1 MKTVRPSLNS
11 SLPLQLR
18 RRSDFDCSKENMIS
32 SGPDFRQTWLWRQAF
47 LTPRSDS
54 TTEEQEF
61 FRTQYLSIRERA
73 AQLVSRIAVDFP
85 GMTVHDISHLDALWD
100 TASSVAEGA
109 VNVNPAEAFVLGGS
123 ILLHDAAMSLAA
135 YPGGLAEVMKTVA
148 WKDAVARLA
157 LASEENAGT
166 RFDVENP
173 PKAVVDRVLP
183 DVLRRLHADRAEELT
198 EQAWRTPDGSPVY
211 LVEDSELR
219 LFYGPT
225 IGRIAH
231 SHWWSV
237 QKLEHELSDDLGA
250 LAHRSRNLID
260 RVKLACL
267 LRVAD
272 ALHLDSRRA
281 PRFLRAM
288 TNPSGV
294 SALHWSF
301 QERLARPHIE
311 LDAVVFTTGKPFGRD
326 DAEAWW
332 LAYDT
337 LNAVDR
343 ELRDVDLLLQ
353 ARGREVLK
361 ARRVKGA
368 GSPEI
373 LARTVQT
380 RGWRPVDARLQV
392 SDVPRIVENL
402 GGPKLYG
409 DDPTVALRELIQNAA
424 DAVQARRK
432 YQKRPT
438 DWGLITVGLRAE
450 GEQTW
455 LVVEDNGIGM
465 SEQVLTGPLLDFGTS
480 FWRSPLAME
489 EFPGLMA
496 AGMHAIGRFGIGFFS
511 VFMLG
516 PGVRVYSRRCDKGQ
530 DTGRLLEFRGGT
542 SARPILSPVSGD
554 PVPIDGGT
562 RVEVLLKHHPHE
574 AGGLLHINSY
584 SKQTMTLDALVG
596 SVAPNLNV
604 AIEVIMQERA
614 QQVIRPGD
622 WLEISDFDLVRRLN
636 PTLNRSE
643 ADVPKAD
650 RALIQPI
657 GDASGEVFG
666 RAFISPTLYP
676 FWGDGGW
683 VTVSGLRAARLRNV
697 QGVLVGEA
705 VTAARDTARPLATG
719 KALAEWA
726 SKQAELIVAIV
737 KDEER
742 QARSAEVV
750 LECGGD
756 IGALKFIK
764 WGTDWLMA
772 SEFEKRL
779 SASTELTISF
789 DGEFDYDEDQD
800 EVHPKEFREKFEI
813 AEDIVLVLKHDGRIL
828 TMPNSDWP
836 GSVTGQ
842 PRWSDSNVAEHSRKL
857 IRRVWGEDLQE
868 DIDERIVGKVG
879 YYDITRRV
887 TVFSRAAGDKPF

>member
-1 MKTVRPSLNS
+1 MTA
-11 SLPLQLR
+11 
-18 RRSDFDCSKENMIS
+18 

-47 LTPRSDS
+47 QTPRSDS
-54 TTEEQEF
+54 MTEEQEF

-73 AQLVSRIAVDFP
+73 AQLVSRIAVDLP

-109 VNVNPAEAFVLGGS
+109 INVNPAEAFVLGAS

-135 YPGGLAEVMKTVA
+135 YPGGLAEVRTTVA
-148 WKDAVARLA
+148 WKDAIARLA
-157 LASEENAGT
+157 LASEESGGEK
-166 RFDVENP
+166 FDVENP
-173 PKAVVDRVLP
+173 PDAIVQRIVP
-183 DVLRRLHADRAEELT
+183 DVLRRLHAERAEELA
-198 EQAWRTPDGSPVY
+198 EQAWRTADGSQVY

-219 LFYGPT
+219 RFYGPT
-225 IGRIAH
+225 IGQIAH

-237 QKLEHELSDDLGA
+237 QKLEQEFSEDLGA
-250 LAHRSRNLID
+250 LASRTLNRVD

-281 PRFLRAM
+281 PRFLRAI
-288 TNPSGV
+288 TNPSGI

-311 LDAVVFTTGKPFGRD
+311 LDAVVFTTGQPFGRE

-353 ARGREVLK
+353 GRGREILK

-373 LARTVQT
+373 LARSVQT

-392 SDVPRIVENL
+392 SDLPRIVENL
-402 GGPKLYG
+402 GGSKLYG
-409 DDPTVALRELIQNAA
+409 NDPTVALRELIQNAA

-432 YQKRPT
+432 YQKRPA
-438 DWGLITVGLRAE
+438 DWGLITVGLLSE
-450 GEQTW
+450 GDHVW

-516 PGVRVYSRRCDKGQ
+516 PVVRVYSRRCDKGQ
-530 DTGRLLEFRGGT
+530 ETGRLLEFRGGT
-542 SARPILSPVSGD
+542 SARPILSPVPGE

-562 RVEVLLKHHPHE
+562 RVEVLLKDNPLQ
-574 AGGLLHINSY
+574 AGGLLYINSY
-584 SKQTMTLDALVG
+584 SKRTMPLATLVG
-596 SVAPNLNV
+596 AVAPNLDV
-604 AIEVIMQERA
+604 AIATMAKEGA
-614 QQVIRPGD
+614 QSVARPGD
-622 WLEISDFDLVRRLN
+622 WLKISDFDLVRRLN
-636 PTLNRSE
+636 PNVDGSE
-643 ADVPKAD
+643 ADAPKAD
-650 RALIQPI
+650 RALMQPI
-657 GDASGEVFG
+657 EGADNQVFG
-666 RAFISPTLYP
+666 RAFISPSRYS
-676 FWGDGGW
+676 FSADGGW
-683 VTVSGLRAARLRNV
+683 VTISGLRASRLHNV
-697 QGVLVGEA
+697 EGVLLGEA
-705 VTAARDTARPLATG
+705 VTAARDAAQPLAT
-719 KALAEWA
+719 KEALAQWA
-726 SKQAELIVAIV
+726 SKQAELIVGSV

-750 LECGGD
+750 LECGGE
-756 IGALKFIK
+756 IGNLKFIK
-764 WGTDWLMA
+764 WGTDWLTT
-772 SEFEKRL
+772 SEFEDRL
-779 SASTELTISF
+779 HSLTEIAISF
-789 DGEFDYDEDQD
+789 DGEFDYDEEQD
-800 EVHPKEFREKFEI
+800 DVHPKEFREDFKGS
-813 AEDIVLVLKHDGRIL
+813 EDIAVVLKHDGGIL
-828 TMPNSDWP
+828 RTSNSSWP
-836 GSVTGQ
+836 RSVTGQ
-842 PRWSDSNVAEHSRKL
+842 PKWSDSNVAAHARGL
-857 IRRVWGEDLQE
+857 IRRAWGETLQE
-868 DIDERIVGKVG
+868 DEEDRVVGTVR
-879 YYDITRRV
+879 YSDITRRV
-887 TVFSRAAGDKPF
+887 TVFRAAEEDEPC

>member
-1 MKTVRPSLNS
+1 MTV
-11 SLPLQLR
+11 
-18 RRSDFDCSKENMIS
+18 

-47 LTPRSDS
+47 QTPRSDS

-61 FRTQYLSIRERA
+61 FRTQYLSIRERV
-73 AQLVSRIAVDFP
+73 AQLVSRISVDLP

-135 YPGGLAEVMKTVA
+135 YPGGLAEVCSTVA
-148 WKDAVARLA
+148 WKDAIARLA
-157 LASEENAGT
+157 LASEESVCEE
-166 RFDVENP
+166 FDVENP
-173 PKAVVDRVLP
+173 PTEIVQRVVP
-183 DVLRRLHADRAEELT
+183 DVLRRLHAERAEELA
-198 EQAWRTPDGSPVY
+198 EQAWRTADGSQVY

-219 LFYGPT
+219 RFYGPT
-225 IGRIAH
+225 IGQIAH

-237 QKLEHELSDDLGA
+237 QKLEQEFSEDLGA
-250 LAHRSRNLID
+250 LANRTLNRVD

-281 PRFLRAM
+281 PRFLRAI

-301 QERLARPHIE
+301 QERLARLHIE
-311 LDAVVFTTGKPFGRD
+311 LDAVVFTTGQPFGRE

-353 ARGREVLK
+353 GRGREVLK

-373 LARTVQT
+373 LARSVQT

-402 GGPKLYG
+402 GGSKLYG
-409 DDPTVALRELIQNAA
+409 NDPTVALRELIQNAA

-432 YQKRPT
+432 YQKRPA
-438 DWGLITVGLRAE
+438 DWGLITVGLLPE
-450 GEQTW
+450 GDRMW

-516 PGVRVYSRRCDKGQ
+516 PIIRVYSRRCDKGQ
-530 DTGRLLEFRGGT
+530 DSGRLLEFRGGT
-542 SARPILSPVSGD
+542 SSRPILSPVSGE

-562 RVEVLLKHHPHE
+562 RVEVLLKDNPHQ
-574 AGGLLHINSY
+574 AGGLLHINSFT
-584 SKQTMTLDALVG
+584 KQTMSLGALVG
-596 SVAPNLNV
+596 AVAPNLDV
-604 AIEVIMQERA
+604 AIATMVPEGA
-614 QQVIRPGD
+614 QPVARPGD
-622 WLEISDFDLVRRLN
+622 WLKISDLDLVHRLN
-636 PTLNRSE
+636 PTLDRSKE
-643 ADVPKAD
+643 DTPKAD
-650 RALIQPI
+650 RELMQPI
-657 GDASGEVFG
+657 QDASGQVFG
-666 RAFISPTLYP
+666 RAFISPSRYS
-676 FWGDGGW
+676 FFREGGW
-683 VTVSGLRAARLRNV
+683 VTISGLRAARLQNV
-697 QGVLVGEA
+697 EGVLLGEA
-705 VTAARDTARPLATG
+705 VTAARDSAQPIAP
-719 KALAEWA
+719 KEALAQWA
-726 SKQAELIVAIV
+726 SRQAELIVASV

-750 LECGGD
+750 LDCGGD
-756 IGALKFIK
+756 IGALKIIR
-764 WGTDWLMA
+764 WGSDWLTA
-772 SEFEKRL
+772 GEFEGRL
-779 SASTELTISF
+779 RSCTELTISF
-789 DGEFDYDEDQD
+789 DGEFEYDENQD
-800 EVHPKEFREKFEI
+800 DVHPKEFREDFKI
-813 AEDIVLVLKHDGRIL
+813 SDDVALVLKHDGSIMRVGN
-828 TMPNSDWP
+828 NSWP
-836 GSVTGQ
+836 RSVTGK
-842 PRWSDSNVAEHSRKL
+842 PKWSDSNAAAHAREVV
-857 IRRVWGEDLQE
+857 RRVWGENLQE
-868 DIDERIVGKVG
+868 DEEERVVGKVN
-879 YYDITRRV
+879 YSEITRHV
-887 TVFSRAAGDKPF
+887 TVFRVAEDDGQF

>member
-1 MKTVRPSLNS
+1 MTV
-11 SLPLQLR
+11 
-18 RRSDFDCSKENMIS
+18 

-47 LTPRSDS
+47 QTPRSDS

-61 FRTQYLSIRERA
+61 FRMQYLSIRERA
-73 AQLVSRIAVDFP
+73 AQLVSRIAVDLP

-109 VNVNPAEAFVLGGS
+109 INVNPAEAFVLGAS

-135 YPGGLAEVMKTVA
+135 YPGGLAEVRATVA
-148 WKDAVARLA
+148 WKDAIARLA
-157 LASEENAGT
+157 LASEESGDEK
-166 RFDVENP
+166 FDVENP
-173 PKAVVDRVLP
+173 PDAIVQRIVP
-183 DVLRRLHADRAEELT
+183 DVLRRLHAERAEELA
-198 EQAWRTPDGSPVY
+198 EQAWRTADGSQVY

-219 LFYGPT
+219 RFYGPT
-225 IGRIAH
+225 IGQIAH

-237 QKLEHELSDDLGA
+237 QKLEQEFSEDLGA
-250 LAHRSRNLID
+250 LASRTVNRVD

-281 PRFLRAM
+281 PRFLRAI
-288 TNPSGV
+288 TNPSGI

-311 LDAVVFTTGKPFGRD
+311 LDAVVFTTGQPFGRE

-353 ARGREVLK
+353 GRGREILK

-373 LARTVQT
+373 LARSVQT

-402 GGPKLYG
+402 GGSKLYG
-409 DDPTVALRELIQNAA
+409 NDPTVALRELIQNAA

-432 YQKRPT
+432 YQKRAA
-438 DWGLITVGLRAE
+438 DWGLITVGLLSE
-450 GEQTW
+450 GDRVW

-516 PGVRVYSRRCDKGQ
+516 PVVRVYSRRCDKGQ
-530 DTGRLLEFRGGT
+530 ETGRLLEFRGGT
-542 SARPILSPVSGD
+542 SARPILSPVSGE
-554 PVPIDGGT
+554 PVPIDDGT
-562 RVEVLLKHHPHE
+562 RVEVLLKSHPHE
-574 AGGLLHINSY
+574 AGGLLHIDSY
-584 SKQTMTLDALVG
+584 TKRTMPLDALVG
-596 SVAPNLNV
+596 AVAPNLDV
-604 AIEVIMQERA
+604 AIATLVQDVTQPVA
-614 QQVIRPGD
+614 RPGD
-622 WLEISDFDLVRRLN
+622 WLKISDFDLIRRLN
-636 PTLNRSE
+636 PNVDRSE
-643 ADVPKAD
+643 ADAPKAD
-650 RALIQPI
+650 RALMQPI
-657 GDASGEVFG
+657 QSADNQVFG
-666 RAFISPTLYP
+666 RAFISPSRYSYSA
-676 FWGDGGW
+676 DGGW
-683 VTVSGLRAARLRNV
+683 VTISGLRAGRLHNV
-697 QGVLVGEA
+697 EGVLLGEA
-705 VTAARDTARPLATG
+705 VTAARDAAQPLAT
-719 KALAEWA
+719 KEALAQWA
-726 SKQAELIVAIV
+726 SKQAELIVESV

-750 LECGGD
+750 LECGGE
-756 IGALKFIK
+756 IGNLKFVK
-764 WGTDWLMA
+764 WGTDWLTT
-772 SEFEKRL
+772 SEFEDRL
-779 SASTELTISF
+779 RSSTEIAISF
-789 DGEFDYDEDQD
+789 DGEFDYDEEQD
-800 EVHPKEFREKFEI
+800 DVHPKEFREDFKGS
-813 AEDIVLVLKHDGRIL
+813 EDVALVLKHDGGIL
-828 TMPNSDWP
+828 RGGNNSWP
-836 GSVTGQ
+836 RSVTGQ
-842 PRWSDSNVAEHSRKL
+842 TKWSDSNVAAYAREL
-857 IRRVWGEDLQE
+857 IRRAWGDTLQE
-868 DIDERIVGKVG
+868 DEEERVVGKVR
-879 YYDITRRV
+879 YSDINRRV
-887 TVFSRAAGDKPF
+887 TVFRAAEEDGPF